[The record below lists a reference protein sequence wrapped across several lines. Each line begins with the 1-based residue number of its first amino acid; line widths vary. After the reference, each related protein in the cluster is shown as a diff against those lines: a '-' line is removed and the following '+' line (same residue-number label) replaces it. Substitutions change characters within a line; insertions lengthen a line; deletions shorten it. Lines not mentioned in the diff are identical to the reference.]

1 MKQLMLKSLLKLKKT
16 AKDFVTEENGEAN
29 IIAIILIIIVVIALA
44 GIFWDELE
52 KIVMDLFARIRSE
65 ISGF

>member
-29 IIAIILIIIVVIALA
+29 IIAIILIIIVVIALVA
-44 GIFWDELE
+44 IFRTQLSN
-52 KIVMDLFARIRSE
+52 IINGLFDQIKNSL
-65 ISGF
+65 GLP

>member
-29 IIAIILIIIVVIALA
+29 IIAIILIIIVVIALVA
-44 GIFWDELE
+44 IFKTHLSNIITELFW
-52 KIVMDLFARIRSE
+52 KIRDSL
-65 ISGF
+65 GLP